1 MMDNVCGKTGLV
13 MQSYGMMVVMMMTQ
27 RCELSGVCYCWWSP
41 FADAVRVVGVA
52 AVAPSPA
59 GVAAAVAVVVMT
71 GVRSSSSCFRP
82 K

>member
-13 MQSYGMMVVMMMTQ
+13 MQSYGMMIMVMMMTR

-41 FADAVRVVGVA
+41 FADAVVVGVA
-52 AVAPSPA
+52 ALT
-59 GVAAAVAVVVMT
+59 GAVAVVVMT